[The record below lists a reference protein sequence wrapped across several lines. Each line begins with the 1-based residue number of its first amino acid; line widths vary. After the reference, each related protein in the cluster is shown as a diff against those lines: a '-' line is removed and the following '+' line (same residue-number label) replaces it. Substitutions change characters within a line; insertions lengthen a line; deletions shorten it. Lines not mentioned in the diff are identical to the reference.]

1 MEFMTKHN
9 KLIAAF
15 LLIAF
20 VFGMVPAAFATD
32 SSIEYVNGAEKFVFV
47 PDNDLF
53 ANFKGVMP
61 GDEITQKITVKNG
74 SNNLVVIY
82 LRAVANE
89 NTVMQGFLQQL
100 SMTVKQGD
108 KTLFDASPDK
118 LDGLA
123 ENVLLGQF
131 APNQHTDLMV
141 TLKVPLELNNDYAN
155 LTGVVDWVFTVEEVI
170 YSGGDSEAMDLPY
183 TVEGIF
189 DCVNH
194 YAYVRGYP
202 DGMIRPND
210 PVTRAEVSAM
220 FTRLLLEDVFAHYKA
235 DTNPFFDVRSTAWFN
250 VDVSTMANME
260 VVHGYPDGRFGPND
274 PITRAEFAA
283 IISKFDHYEIVDRNR
298 FPDIAGHWAEEAILE
313 AMSAGWVGGYED
325 GTFRPEND
333 LTRAET
339 MAIINRMIG
348 RSPENLDSLL
358 DGMIIWPD
366 NADPTAWYYLDIQEA
381 TNTHDH
387 TRHDS
392 GYETW
397 TLLKNEEEKESF
409 LERILGFLRN

>member
-1 MEFMTKHN
+1 MDFMTKHN

-20 VFGMVPAAFATD
+20 VFGMVPAAFAAD
-32 SSIEYVNGAEKFVFV
+32 SSITYVNGAEKFVIV
-47 PDNDLF
+47 PNNDSKNDLF
-53 ANFKGVMP
+53 HSFKGVMP
-61 GDEITQKITVKNG
+61 GDTIDQKITVKND

-89 NTVMQGFLQQL
+89 NTQGFLQQL

-118 LDGLA
+118 LDGLE

-141 TLKVPLELNNDYAN
+141 TLKVPLELSNDYAN

-183 TVEGIF
+183 TIEGIF

-250 VDVSTMANME
+250 VDVSTMANMD

-298 FPDIAGHWAEEAILE
+298 FPDIAGHWAE
-313 AMSAGWVGGYED
+313 
-325 GTFRPEND
+325 
-333 LTRAET
+333 
-339 MAIINRMIG
+339 
-348 RSPENLDSLL
+348 
-358 DGMIIWPD
+358 
-366 NADPTAWYYLDIQEA
+366 
-381 TNTHDH
+381 
-387 TRHDS
+387 
-392 GYETW
+392 
-397 TLLKNEEEKESF
+397 
-409 LERILGFLRN
+409 